1 MNYRTILQSL
11 SLTFVMTCV
20 AAGQQSHIQVRYSTD
35 TDTTIV
41 DSDVL
46 YVINMPSQFMAIR
59 IEGAY
64 AKQGKPTQLPGRI
77 NVLLSSYSLGPLY
90 EAEDSHR
97 LRVKAGDQILDFGLL
112 AYVKSDEDRAKAI
125 RSLLPS
131 IALVGAT
138 SKSKGL
144 TLESM
149 SMRNATLGDLA
160 KLASADSVVMKL
172 GDTVFP
178 LTPMHMSIL
187 REFVQAITPEKI
199 DSTAIAKVDEPAV
212 PLDVPSDVNQAPL
225 AQTLK
230 WIKTELDREGSTTN
244 LVLTDVPRKL
254 EPLDFNTCQI
264 RYRLEPLR
272 RETTVSNTLIY
283 AIMEYRIDLG
293 DLDPRVSTSKLRD
306 LAILYLTT
314 RAPAKIK
321 VFKHANEH
329 GTMGRT
335 LDESDSSSVF
345 ISLKSIEAAARLR
358 VALIHAINLCHAQH

>member
-1 MNYRTILQSL
+1 MIGI
-11 SLTFVMTCV
+11 

-35 TDTTIV
+35 IDTTIV

-59 IEGAY
+59 LEGAY

-77 NVLLSSYSLGPLY
+77 NVLLSSYSLSPLY

-112 AYVKSDEDRAKAI
+112 TYAKSDEERSKAI
-125 RSLLPS
+125 RSALPS
-131 IALVGAT
+131 IALVGT
-138 SKSKGL
+138 TGKSKGL

-149 SMRNATLGDLA
+149 WLRNATLGDLA

-178 LTPMHMSIL
+178 LTPAHMSIL

-199 DSTAIAKVDEPAV
+199 DSTAIAKVEEPAV
-212 PLDVPSDVNQAPL
+212 PLDVPSDANQAPL

-230 WIKTELDREGSTTN
+230 WIKTEVEREGSTTN

-306 LAILYLTT
+306 LGILSLMT

-329 GTMGRT
+329 GSMGRT
-335 LDESDSSSVF
+335 LDEGDTSSVL

>member
-1 MNYRTILQSL
+1 MSL
-11 SLTFVMTCV
+11 ALMLVATCI
-20 AAGQQSHIQVRYSTD
+20 AAAQQTHVHAHYASDI
-35 TDTTIV
+35 DTTIV

-46 YVINMPSQFMAIR
+46 YVINMPAQFMTIR
-59 IEGAY
+59 LEGAY

-77 NVLLSSYSLGPLY
+77 NVILSSYSLTSVY
-90 EAEDSHR
+90 EAEASHR
-97 LRVKAGDQILDFGLL
+97 LRVKADDQILDFGLL
-112 AYVKSDEDRAKAI
+112 TYVKSDEDKAKAI
-125 RSLLPS
+125 RSALPS

-149 SMRNATLGDLA
+149 AMRNVSLGELA
-160 KLASADSVVMKL
+160 KLASAASVVMKL

-178 LTPMHMSIL
+178 LTPMQMSIL
-187 REFVQAITPEKI
+187 REFVQVITPEKI
-199 DSTAIAKVDEPAV
+199 DSTAIAKVDEPVV
-212 PLDVPSDVNQAPL
+212 PLDVPSDANHAPL
-225 AQTLK
+225 EQTLK
-230 WIKTELDREGSTTN
+230 WIKTELDREGSTKN

-254 EPLDFNTCQI
+254 EPLDFNTCRI

-293 DLDPRVSTSKLRD
+293 DLNPMVTTSNLRD
-306 LAILYLTT
+306 LAILSLTT

-335 LDESDSSSVF
+335 LDESDTSSVL
-345 ISLKSIEAAARLR
+345 ISLKSIEVATRLR
-358 VALIHAINLCHAQH
+358 IALIHAINLCYAQP